1 MLWTILATALAT
13 LLVALLWLN
22 FAVGE
27 KRIER
32 RIKRLYTVS
41 HPQFRQAMSL
51 LLGPPIVGGNRIE
64 TLVNGD
70 RIFPAMLGAIR
81 NAKKTITF
89 ETFVYWQ
96 GQIGQQFA
104 DALCE
109 RARTG
114 VRVHVLLDWG
124 GSQQMPGSILR
135 QLEEAPIQLERYH
148 PLHWY
153 HLARLNNRTHRKLL
167 ICDGR
172 VGFTGGVGIA
182 QEWTGDAQD
191 RDHWRDTHFKVEG
204 PVVAQMQAA
213 FLDNWMKTRR
223 EVLHGPDYFPVLDP
237 VGPSDAQ
244 MFKSS
249 PGGGSESMHL
259 MYLLAIT
266 AAERSIRMSSA
277 YFVPDTMSRDAMM
290 AAARRGVKVQIIVPG
305 RYNDTAVV
313 RFASR
318 ALWGPLLRAGVELYE
333 YQPTMF
339 HAKSLVVDEQW
350 VAVGSANFDPRSF
363 SLNDEAN
370 LCVFDEDFA
379 RVQSALFETDLAN
392 SKRVTLRRWR
402 RRPLPEQLIDRMA
415 TWLRSPERV
424 SLVFRLASTSW
435 RQATGSIRR
444 KFQAPRPQ

>member
-1 MLWTILATALAT
+1 MLWTVLATALVT

-70 RIFPAMLGAIR
+70 RIFPAMLAGIR

-109 RARTG
+109 RASAG

-124 GSQQMPGSILR
+124 GSQRIPKPILKQLMGS
-135 QLEEAPIQLERYH
+135 EIQVELYH

-153 HLARLNNRTHRKLL
+153 HLGRLNNRTHRKLL
-167 ICDGR
+167 VIDGR
-172 VGFTGGVGIA
+172 IGFTGGVGIA

-191 RDHWRDTHFKVEG
+191 RDHWRDTHFRVEG

-223 EVLHGPDYFPVLDP
+223 EVLHGPDYFPVLEP
-237 VGPSDAQ
+237 AGPSDAQ

-249 PGGGSESMHL
+249 AGGGSESMHL

-266 AAERSIRMSSA
+266 AAEKSIRISNA
-277 YFVPDTMSRDAMM
+277 YFVPDQLSRDALM
-290 AAARRGVKVQIIVPG
+290 AAARRGVKVQIVVPG
-305 RYNDTAVV
+305 RFTDTPVV

-333 YQPTMF
+333 YLPTMY
-339 HAKSLVVDEQW
+339 HCKAMVIDEQW

-370 LCVFDEDFA
+370 LCVFDGDFA
-379 RVQSALFETDLAN
+379 RGMVRLFQQDLEL
-392 SKRVTLRRWR
+392 SRRVTLRRWL
-402 RRPLPEQLIDRMA
+402 RRPLEQRLVDQLA
-415 TWLRSPERV
+415 TWLRSQ
-424 SLVFRLASTSW
+424 L
-435 RQATGSIRR
+435 
-444 KFQAPRPQ
+444 